1 MKRSKFILLSGL
13 GISAIAIPTW
23 YYKFNIPE
31 DDQLLSEPELLSYIW
46 DDATIIEIGEI
57 YRKQFSDENS
67 ESTLRKQLSAY
78 ESTETTT
85 ITEVLREQITDDYNN
100 GNTVMLDGWVLSKTE
115 ARQCALFSLT
125 QTN

>member
-1 MKRSKFILLSGL
+1 MKRGKFILLSGL

-31 DDQLLSEPELLSYIW
+31 HHQLLSEPELLAHIW
-46 DDATIIEIGEI
+46 DDTKIIKIGEI
-57 YRKQFSDENS
+57 YRKQFSDENN
-67 ESTLRKQLSAY
+67 EGELVTLLSKNV
-78 ESTETTT
+78 SNDLTT
-85 ITEVLREQITDDYNN
+85 ITKILQQQVTDDYKM
-100 GNTVMLDGWVLSKTE
+100 GNIVIVDGWVLSKTE

>member
-100 GNTVMLDGWVLSKTE
+100 GNTVMLNGWVLSKTE

>member
-1 MKRSKFILLSGL
+1 MKRKKFIVLSGL
-13 GISAIAIPTW
+13 GISAIAISAG
-23 YYKFNIPE
+23 YYKFSTPE
-31 DDQLLSEPELLSYIW
+31 YDQLLTEPELLSHIW
-46 DDATIIEIGEI
+46 DGTTISNIGES

-67 ESTLRKQLSAY
+67 ERKLVEHLSDY

-85 ITEVLREQITDDYNN
+85 ITEVLRQKITDDFNK
-100 GNTVMLDGWVLSKTE
+100 GNTVMIDGWVLSRTE

>member
-1 MKRSKFILLSGL
+1 MKRRNFILLTGV

-23 YYKFNIPE
+23 YYKYRGLKY
-31 DDQLLSEPELLSYIW
+31 DQLLTEPELLSHIW
-46 DDATIIEIGEI
+46 DGTTISEIGDI

-67 ESTLRKQLSAY
+67 ESELMKHLSKY
-78 ESTETTT
+78 KSIETTN
-85 ITEVLREQITDDYNN
+85 ITKMLRQQIIDDYNL
-100 GNTVMLDGWVLSKTE
+100 GNTVMVDGWILSRTE

>member
-1 MKRSKFILLSGL
+1 MKRRKFILLSGL

-31 DDQLLSEPELLSYIW
+31 NHQLLSEPELLSYIW
-46 DDATIIEIGEI
+46 DDTTIIEIGKI
-57 YRKQFSDENS
+57 YRNQFSNENS
-67 ESTLRKQLSAY
+67 ESKLVKQLSDY
-78 ESTETTT
+78 ESTETST
-85 ITEVLREQITDDYNN
+85 ITEVLQQQITADYNT
-100 GNTVMLDGWVLSKTE
+100 GNTVVIDGWILSRTE

>member
-1 MKRSKFILLSGL
+1 MKRRKFILLSGL
-13 GISAIAIPTW
+13 GVSAIAIPTW
-23 YYKFNIPE
+23 YYKFNTPE
-31 DDQLLSEPELLSYIW
+31 YDQLLTEPELLSHIW
-46 DDATIIEIGEI
+46 DGTTICEIGEI

-67 ESTLRKQLSAY
+67 ERKLVKHLSDY

-85 ITEVLREQITDDYNN
+85 ITEVLRQQITDDYNKR
-100 GNTVMLDGWVLSKTE
+100 NTVMVDGWVLSRTE

>member
-46 DDATIIEIGEI
+46 DDTTIIEIGEI
-57 YRKQFSDENS
+57 YRKRFSDENS
-67 ESTLRKQLSAY
+67 ESKLMKHLSEY
-78 ESTETTT
+78 KSTETTT
-85 ITEVLREQITDDYNN
+85 ISEVLQQQITDDYNK
-100 GNTVMLDGWVLSKTE
+100 GNTVMIDGWILSRIE

-125 QTN
+125 QSN

>member
-1 MKRSKFILLSGL
+1 MKRRKFILLSGL
-13 GISAIAIPTW
+13 GVSAIAIPTW

-31 DDQLLSEPELLSYIW
+31 DDQLLTEPELLSYIW
-46 DDATIIEIGEI
+46 DDAAIIEIGEI

-67 ESTLRKQLSAY
+67 EPKLMKHLSEY
-78 ESTETTT
+78 KSTETTT
-85 ITEVLREQITDDYNN
+85 ITEVLQQQITDDYNK
-100 GNTVMLDGWVLSKTE
+100 GNTVMVNGWILSRTE

>member
-1 MKRSKFILLSGL
+1 MKRTKFILLSGL

-31 DDQLLSEPELLSYIW
+31 YDQLLTEPELLSHIW
-46 DDATIIEIGEI
+46 DGTTISEIGKI

-67 ESTLRKQLSAY
+67 ERKLVKYLSDY

-85 ITEVLREQITDDYNN
+85 ITEVLQQQITDDYNK
-100 GNTVMLDGWVLSKTE
+100 GNTVMVDGWILSRIE